1 MILKLITCW
10 EGALEEGAGA
20 SQMQSG
26 IPHLHSLMSGT
37 RLFAAVGM
45 DFESAFALISNL
57 EIVSVT
63 LLAPPKEP
71 CGTSFPDLCH
81 REYVMHK

>member
-1 MILKLITCW
+1 MHMILKIITCW
-10 EGALEEGAGA
+10 EGASEEEEAGA

-26 IPHLHSLMSGT
+26 IPHLHSFT
-37 RLFAAVGM
+37 RLLAAVGV

-71 CGTSFPDLCH
+71 RGTSFPDLCH